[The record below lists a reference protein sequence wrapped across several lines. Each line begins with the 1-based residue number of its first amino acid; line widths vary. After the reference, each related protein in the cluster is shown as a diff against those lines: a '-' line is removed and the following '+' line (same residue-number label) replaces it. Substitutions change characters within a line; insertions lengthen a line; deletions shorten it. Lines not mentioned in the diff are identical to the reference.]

1 MKLATCALLVAAA
14 LTGCAT
20 DMRSPSTAASGASGS
35 STSAASSTRAA
46 GASGDMR
53 AEMNARMCQ
62 VFRSYQGRG
71 EDAWLRE
78 SCTRHLGAQGCDSC
92 LSGQ

>member
-1 MKLATCALLVAAA
+1 MKLALSALVVAAA
-14 LTGCAT
+14 LTGCAQ
-20 DMRSPSTAASGASGS
+20 MRSPSTAASGASGS
-35 STSAASSTRAA
+35 MAGPSSTRAA

-53 AEMNARMCQ
+53 TEMNARMCQ

-71 EDAWLRE
+71 EDQWLRE
-78 SCTRHLGAQGCDSC
+78 TCTRHLGGQGCERC